1 MRIAVNGMG
10 RIGRLCIRIAL
21 SRNAPGFEIGVLNST
36 SPTSVLAHLLAYD
49 TVHGKWDADIRSEP
63 DRLIVSGHEI
73 PVISERD
80 PAQLPWQSFG
90 IDLVIDAT
98 GKFRDRVS
106 LEKHLKAG
114 AGKVLLTAPG
124 KDLDATIVLGV
135 NEERYD
141 PKRHRL
147 VSAASCTTNCLAPV
161 LKILDGAFGVKRGWL
176 TSIHA
181 YTNDQNHMDNPHK
194 DLRRARACTQSI
206 IPTTTG
212 VSKALVDVLPRLAPH
227 LKGVS
232 VRVPTPDV
240 SLLDLLVFLNRSV
253 EPADVANA
261 FQAAIAEGMGA
272 YVAYNELPLVSSDY
286 IGSDK
291 SAVIDGLSIMTD
303 GDSLKLMAWYDNEWG
318 YASRLIDLAAY
329 MSQAE
334 FQIRKGGDTCLVP
347 TV

>member
-1 MRIAVNGMG
+1 MRVAVSGMG
-10 RIGRLCIRIAL
+10 RIGRLCIRRSL
-21 SRNAPGFEIGVLNST
+21 TQRVPDFEISVLNST
-36 SPTSVLAHLLAYD
+36 CPAPVLAHLLAYD
-49 TVHGKWDADIRSEP
+49 TVHGKWDADIRCES
-63 DRLIVSGHEI
+63 DRLIIDGREI

-80 PAQLPWQSFG
+80 PAKLPWHSYD

-98 GKFRDRVS
+98 GKFRDRAS
-106 LEKHLKAG
+106 LNKHLSAG

-124 KDLDATIVLGV
+124 KEVDLTVVMGV

-141 PKRHRL
+141 ANRHRL

-176 TSIHA
+176 TAIHA
-181 YTNDQNHMDNPHK
+181 YTSDQNHMDNPHK

-206 IPTTTG
+206 IPTSTG
-212 VSKALVDVLPRLAPH
+212 VSKALADVLPRLAPH

-240 SLLDLLVFLNRSV
+240 SLLDLQVVLNRPI
-253 EPADVANA
+253 EPADAAQA
-261 FQAAIAEGMGA
+261 FQAAIAEEMGA

-291 SAVIDGLSIMTD
+291 SAVIDGLSMMAQ

-318 YASRLIDLAAY
+318 YACRVVDLAAY
-329 MSQAE
+329 MFQAE
-334 FQIRKGGDTCLVP
+334 CRMRKEGDPCLIP
-347 TV
+347 TI